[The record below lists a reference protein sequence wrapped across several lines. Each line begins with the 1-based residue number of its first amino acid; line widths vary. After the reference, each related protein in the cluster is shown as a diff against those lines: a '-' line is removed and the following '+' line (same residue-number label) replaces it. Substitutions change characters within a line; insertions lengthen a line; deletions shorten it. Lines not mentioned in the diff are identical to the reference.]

1 MMGSM
6 TRSTCLP
13 ALLAAVLP
21 VFAADWNPRLA
32 ASYLDSR
39 QQAWA
44 EWPKAKAKGGTCVSC
59 HTGAIYLMARPAL
72 ARVLGEKERTRYEAG
87 LLDSLRARLD
97 LVEATPGRGVESIF
111 AALFL
116 SLESG
121 GPTLSPDARK
131 AFDRLWALQI

>member
-1 MMGSM
+1 M
-6 TRSTCLP
+6 TQRARCIVLI
-13 ALLAAVLP
+13 LAAAPL
-21 VFAADWNPRLA
+21 FAADWNPRLA

-59 HTGAIYLMARPAL
+59 HTSAIYLMARPAL

-116 SLESG
+116 S
-121 GPTLSPDARK
+121 
-131 AFDRLWALQI
+131 